1 MATKRPLVLVLLLY
15 SAVAAYVGLKKLTK
29 PKQR

>member
-1 MATKRPLVLVLLLY
+1 MVTRRPLVVVLLFY
-15 SAVAAYVGLKKLTK
+15 GAVAAYVGLKKLTK